1 MLTPPRRRRIFP
13 ITEANQGGRKRE
25 TKMFTTDNTEGY
37 TIAQIAAFNAEL
49 AAILAGI
56 PESDIEAREAAES
69 AFADAVAQR

>member
-1 MLTPPRRRRIFP
+1 
-13 ITEANQGGRKRE
+13 
-25 TKMFTTDNTEGY
+25 MFTTDNTEGY